1 MEKILAKCE
10 YADLEYLSG
19 VLDSYVSFTDDAA
32 RKELLQKSHH
42 ASSAK
47 TELCALMDKQIRYY
61 GSSDVAY
68 AVRSV
73 FSSSSDGGISSL
85 ELIEDVCK
93 KLKIKLKL
101 KRGASMERRL
111 EQLVSE
117 VVETELQSKTPTELA
132 DAFKKMGVGNEDAN
146 LLKEH
151 LAKNGK
157 VAILPFIIQI
167 LGPKVALGLIET
179 ITISLIAKFFG
190 SEAAKVLVKEVSKR
204 NPMLNALGPVMWVL
218 SGVWLAYDLQGPAF
232 RKTVPICL
240 YLGVVALRDG
250 AEDAL
255 AAA

>member
-32 RKELLQKSHH
+32 RKELLQKSYHT
-42 ASSAK
+42 SSAK

-73 FSSSSDGGISSL
+73 FSSSRDGGISSL
-85 ELIEDVCK
+85 ELIEDVCE
-93 KLKIKLKL
+93 KLKVRV
-101 KRGASMERRL
+101 KRGGSVESRL
-111 EQLVSE
+111 ERLVSA
-117 VVETELQSKTPTELA
+117 VVETELLSKTPTELA

-146 LLKEH
+146 LIKEH

-179 ITISLIAKFFG
+179 IIISLITQIVG
-190 SEAAKVLVKEVSKR
+190 REAAKALVKEVSKR